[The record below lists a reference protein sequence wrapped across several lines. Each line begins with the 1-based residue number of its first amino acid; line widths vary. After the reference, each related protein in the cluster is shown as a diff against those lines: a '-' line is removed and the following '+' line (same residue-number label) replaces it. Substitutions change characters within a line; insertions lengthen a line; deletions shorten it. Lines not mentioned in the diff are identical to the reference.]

1 VSYDRFQGDTQD
13 DSSIKAYLMQLFS
26 QARLQRANFEPQWEE
41 GSALCWPEYRN
52 TFSFGHRRSPGAK
65 YTQYQ
70 VDTTG
75 SIKAHRFMAVYDALV
90 TPFNSQWSEI
100 RAVDPYL
107 QKQKEARAYF
117 QEISRI
123 LWSERYRAIANFQG
137 QNQQNGQAL
146 AVFGNM
152 GMFVD
157 ELDTRPGNEAPG
169 LRYLA
174 TGPGEIYLL
183 QNHQGRIDGYI
194 RHFQWTARQAYQ
206 RWPEIATEDKSAAL
220 KAALEKADVSTM
232 FDFLEFVIPRT
243 DYDPMKIFAP
253 QGKPWAS
260 IYVSQTGNCLME
272 QSGYYSFPL
281 PYGRYSQAPEE
292 WYGRGPT
299 QMVLGDLKTKNSIK
313 EAYLKNA
320 VNQGDP
326 SYLLPD
332 DGLFDFKAQAGQNVY
347 GGINEDGK
355 PLIALMPHGDI
366 NVTKEA
372 GEDID
377 RNIDAAFLND
387 LFPVIFGK
395 DKDGGAEN
403 VRQTIEKKIQQ
414 GIFLSPLA
422 RQYTE
427 YCSPMVD
434 REIDL
439 LSRMRD
445 PSRKNG
451 RKFPD
456 PPQVVLEAA
465 NGKDI
470 RTETKFTSPL
480 AQALDMPAIAGFMRT
495 VEMANEVAQA
505 TGDKSVFYSFNFKR
519 AIPGIAENQR
529 VPEDWLST
537 AKEIAAQEAA
547 AAAAAKEDARVKSLP
562 GEAAIQKAQ
571 AISAKAQTGGNTGG
585 TLSGTPEGGMP
596 LMPGQ
601 TQPGGRAF
609 GQPGQQ

>member
-1 VSYDRFQGDTQD
+1 MAYERYGGDNQD
-13 DSSIKAYLMQLFS
+13 ETALVAYLMQLHS
-26 QARLQRANFEPQWEE
+26 QARLQRINFETQWEE
-41 GSALCWPEYRN
+41 SAALCWPEYRN
-52 TFSFGHRRSPGAK
+52 TFSFGHTRSPGAK
-65 YTQYQ
+65 YTQFQ

-75 SIKAHRFMAVYDALV
+75 SIKSHRFMSVYDALV

-100 RAVDPYL
+100 RALDPYL

-152 GMFVD
+152 GMFID
-157 ELDTRPGNEAPG
+157 GLDTRPGNEAPG
-169 LRYLA
+169 LRYMA

-194 RHFQWTARQAYQ
+194 RHFRWTARQAAQ
-206 RWPEIATEDKSAAL
+206 KWPEIATGDNAPAL
-220 KAALEKADVSTM
+220 KAALEKADVFTL
-232 FDFLEFVIPRT
+232 FNFLEFVIPRT
-243 DYDPMKIFAP
+243 DYDPMQVFSP

-260 IYVSQTGNCLME
+260 IYVSQTGYCIME

-347 GGINEDGK
+347 GGINEEGK
-355 PLIALMPHGDI
+355 PLVALLPHGDI
-366 NVTKEA
+366 AVTKEA

-377 RNIDAAFLND
+377 KNIDAAYLND
-387 LFPVIFGK
+387 LFPLLFGK
-395 DKDGGAEN
+395 DSN
-403 VRQTIEKKIQQ
+403 QRQRSAREVVEMAIQQ

-427 YCSPMVD
+427 YCSPLVD
-434 REIDL
+434 REVDL
-439 LSRMRD
+439 LTRMRD

-465 NGKDI
+465 GGGDI

-480 AQALDMPAIAGFMRT
+480 AQALDMPAIGGFMRT

-505 TGDKSVFYSFNFKR
+505 TGDRSIFYNFNFKR
-519 AIPGIAENQR
+519 AIPQIATNQR
-529 VPEDWLST
+529 VPEDWMST

-547 AAAAAKEDARVKSLP
+547 AAAAAKEEARVKSLP
-562 GEAAIQKAQ
+562 GEAAIAKAQ
-571 AISAKAQTGGNTGG
+571 AISAKAATGGNTGG

-596 LMPGQ
+596 QMPGQ
-601 TQPGGRAF
+601 SGPGGRAF
-609 GQPGQQ
+609 GQPG